1 MDYMSY
7 PFLLRHFFARYVR
20 ALLFRN
26 FKFSPH
32 TSTLIKM
39 LESLNL
45 LSIIYLCK
53 LLIRITI
60 VLIVVNHT
68 SLLRMLKNTV
78 IQLTNKNAFLKLLII
93 NYIIVN
99 YLIFQQSLIAG
110 VKHIYQRVH
119 V

>member
-78 IQLTNKNAFLKLLII
+78 IQLTKKNFFSQTTHYKLYYSKLFNIPAI
-93 NYIIVN
+93 T
-99 YLIFQQSLIAG
+99 
-110 VKHIYQRVH
+110 HCRC
-119 V
+119 

>member
-20 ALLFRN
+20 ALLSRN
-26 FKFSPH
+26 FQFSPH

-68 SLLRMLKNTV
+68 SLLCMLKNTV